1 MLASYENILVFRP
14 EKQSILT
21 LFQLE
26 DGIFQLER
34 LLGNWKKIIL
44 PNWQLEKNHIA
55 KLAIGKKFIGR
66 SLCAKASTA
75 AVANFFN
82 RASRA
87 RPHFRT
93 FSYDN
98 RPVMH

>member
-44 PNWQLEKNHIA
+44 PNWQLEKNSLEDRYA
-55 KLAIGKKFIGR
+55 LKLAQPRLRIFLTELAVHGR
-66 SLCAKASTA
+66 IFAPLVTIID
-75 AVANFFN
+75 
-82 RASRA
+82 
-87 RPHFRT
+87 P
-93 FSYDN
+93 
-98 RPVMH
+98 